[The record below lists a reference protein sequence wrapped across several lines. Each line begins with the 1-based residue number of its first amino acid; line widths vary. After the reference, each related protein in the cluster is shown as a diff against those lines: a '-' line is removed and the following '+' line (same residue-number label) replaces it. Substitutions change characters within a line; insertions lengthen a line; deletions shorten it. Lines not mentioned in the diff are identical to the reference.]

1 MASGL
6 VPVTNAVAAI
16 PEFTD
21 EDCAVLAPAEDYQ
34 AMASG
39 IDSLVQN
46 EQTFL
51 QMSENAAKRVRSQS
65 DRENTIER
73 ELALICEG

>member
-21 EDCAVLAPAEDYQ
+21 ENCAVLAPAEDYQ

-39 IDSLVQN
+39 IDSLVQS
-46 EQTFL
+46 EQTFYRCQKML
-51 QMSENAAKRVRSQS
+51 LSVS
-65 DRENTIER
+65 DLKVTGRIRLKES
-73 ELALICEG
+73 

>member
-1 MASGL
+1 
-6 VPVTNAVAAI
+6 
-16 PEFTD
+16 
-21 EDCAVLAPAEDYQ
+21 
-34 AMASG
+34 MASG